1 VAQDPIPL
9 GSTPTLVSGDLEPRR
24 TVLRTFAVAK
34 EQGYALL
41 PGGLTRVAPQVDEA
55 HITNQRGA
63 WSKDTWVLS
72 REPERLT
79 GFWLLSSPTA
89 GPVEPA
95 LAMSSRAAENLFWLS
110 RYAER
115 AEALARH
122 LRVASDRIT
131 EFAPGTNPAGTAA
144 TRVLL
149 EALTRTTDTFPGFVG
164 DGCDARI
171 ALPAA
176 ELWSLLADEG
186 RIGSVAHSVSRML
199 DAAAEV
205 RDQLSPDTWLV
216 VGHLDRDLA
225 DVRGSR
231 APSALTG
238 ALGRVVHAMLAWS
251 GLSAESMVRDD
262 GWQLMEAGRR
272 IERGLLLC
280 RLLRATVTAQRDDA
294 TDSLVLESVL
304 VATESIITY
313 RRRYRSRAQ
322 VETALD
328 LLLLDEGNPRSLAFQ
343 VRRLLSAADAIP
355 GGRHVDRGALDALL
369 TELSSSVLLAD
380 TDALAAVDGD
390 GRLGALDATL
400 GVWSDVLARIAT
412 ELDTLH
418 FSHQLPQRAVVP
430 TRHPSSGLGV
440 ASVGA

>member
-1 VAQDPIPL
+1 
-9 GSTPTLVSGDLEPRR
+9 
-24 TVLRTFAVAK
+24 
-34 EQGYALL
+34 
-41 PGGLTRVAPQVDEA
+41 
-55 HITNQRGA
+55 
-63 WSKDTWVLS
+63 
-72 REPERLT
+72 
-79 GFWLLSSPTA
+79 
-89 GPVEPA
+89 
-95 LAMSSRAAENLFWLS
+95 MSSRAAENLFWLS

-115 AEALARH
+115 AEALARL
-122 LRVASDRIT
+122 LRTASDRIT
-131 EFAPGTNPAGTAA
+131 EFAPGTNPAGSAA

-149 EALTRTTDTFPGFVG
+149 EALTLTTDTLPGFVG
-164 DGCDARI
+164 DGAAERT
-171 ALPAA
+171 AAPAA
-176 ELWSLLADEG
+176 EMRSLLSD
-186 RIGSVAHSVSRML
+186 RRRVGSVAHSVGRML

-225 DVRGSR
+225 EVG
-231 APSALTG
+231 ATLTPAAFTG

-272 IERGLLLC
+272 IERALHLC
-280 RLLRATVTAQRDDA
+280 HLLRATVTTQRDDA

-322 VETALD
+322 VETVLD
-328 LLLLDEGNPRSLAFQ
+328 LLLFDEGNPRSLAFQ
-343 VRRLLSAADAIP
+343 VDRLLAAAEAIP

-369 TELSSSVLLAD
+369 TELPSSVLLAD
-380 TDALAAVDGD
+380 TNALAAVGDG
-390 GRLGALDATL
+390 GRLGPLDATL
-400 GVWSDVLARIAT
+400 GVWVDVLTRIAT

-418 FSHQLPQRAVVP
+418 FSHQLPQRPVVP